1 MYILIQT
8 SYHEHLVV
16 VVNSV
21 GPKELLWL
29 LQRTVLPLNLIRFRV
44 EAEAVRYPPLIT
56 SKHQNLAITQ
66 REAANCVAWSPLAI
80 LVDQV

>member
-8 SYHEHLVV
+8 SNHEHLVV

-21 GPKELLWL
+21 CPKELLWL

-56 SKHQNLAITQ
+56 SKHQDLTITQ
-66 REAANCVAWSPLAI
+66 RKAANGVARSPLAI